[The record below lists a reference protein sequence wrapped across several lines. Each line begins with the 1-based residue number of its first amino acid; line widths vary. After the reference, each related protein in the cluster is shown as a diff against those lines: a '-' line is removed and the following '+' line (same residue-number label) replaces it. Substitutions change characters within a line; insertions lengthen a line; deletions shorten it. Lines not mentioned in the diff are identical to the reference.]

1 MNAEVLPEE
10 TAELHVV
17 DVTAMEVIVIVVEP
31 VAERLPEGIGN
42 VPLPLVSVSDAVSPV
57 ALFVPLRS

>member
-1 MNAEVLPEE
+1 M
-10 TAELHVV
+10 V